1 MSEKLNIGIIVGS
14 TREGR
19 VSRSVAEWV
28 LEKASTRKDASFS
41 ILDIKEFDLPF
52 LGTTND
58 MSNVAKWNEAL
69 SNYDGFI
76 FVVAEY
82 NHSIT
87 GALKNALDSA
97 RDPWINK
104 AAGIVSYGSAGGA
117 RASEHLRG
125 ILNELQ
131 IADVRT
137 HILLSLFTD
146 FKDGAFA
153 PTNVHDANL
162 TTLFDQVSAWSRA
175 LKSLR

>member
-1 MSEKLNIGIIVGS
+1 MSEKLNIGIVISS

-19 VSRSVAEWV
+19 VGRSVAEWV
-28 LEKASTRKDASFS
+28 LEKASTRKEENYSL
-41 ILDIKEFDLPF
+41 LDIKEFDLPF

-153 PTNVHDANL
+153 PSGVHDANL
-162 TTLFDQVSAWSRA
+162 GTLFDQVSAWSNA